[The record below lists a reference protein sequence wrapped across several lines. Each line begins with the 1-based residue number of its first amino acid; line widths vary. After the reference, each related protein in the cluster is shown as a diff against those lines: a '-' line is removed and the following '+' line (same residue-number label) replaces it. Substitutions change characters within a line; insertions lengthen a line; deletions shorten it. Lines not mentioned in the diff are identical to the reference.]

1 VWWVVKVTSKKPTG
15 RFHHGD
21 LAEQAALVAGQHV
34 AEHGHESFTL
44 RKVAAALGVTEAAL
58 YRHYAGRESLLGEV
72 AVRGFARFLEAMGAE
87 LSAATDAFDG
97 AERFARTYVR
107 FAAAHRGWFRL
118 QFSRE
123 IADNQSGALAPRY
136 GEAEAA
142 RQALLDALAGA
153 LPEGDPRVADLYRLV
168 WGTAH
173 GLAFLV
179 VERVF
184 QLVQTDEE
192 RIAAADEAIGLLV
205 QSLRAR
211 RALAVVGGSVAI

>member
-1 VWWVVKVTSKKPTG
+1 MSSKKPSG

-21 LAEQAALVAGQHV
+21 LAEQAAIVAAQLV

-44 RKVAAALGVTEAAL
+44 RKVASALGVSEPAL
-58 YRHYAGRESLLGEV
+58 YRHYAGREALLGEV
-72 AVRGFARFLEAMGAE
+72 AVRGFGRFVDAVRQE
-87 LSAATDAFDG
+87 LVDAADAFAG
-97 AERFARTYVR
+97 AERFARVYVR
-107 FAAAHRGWFRL
+107 FAAANRGWFRL

-123 IADNQSGALAPRY
+123 LADGQFSALAPRY
-136 GEAEAA
+136 AEAEAA
-142 RQALLDALAGA
+142 RQALLATLAGA
-153 LPEGDPRVADLYRLV
+153 LPEGDERVADLYRLV

-192 RIAAADEAIGLLV
+192 RIAAADEAIALLME
-205 QSLRAR
+205 SLRAR
-211 RALAVVGGSVAI
+211 RGSG